1 MNVVTRFAPSPTG
14 FLHIGG
20 ARTALF
26 NWLYARHTGGQFRL
40 RIEDTDR
47 ARSTE
52 EAKRAILDGLTW
64 LELDWDGEVVFQSS
78 RMTRHAEVATEL
90 LAAGHA
96 YRCYCTPQ
104 ELAEM
109 RENARAEGRQPRYD
123 GRCRDRDP
131 ATTSADVAPAIRIKA
146 PRQGETVIDDAVQG
160 TVRVGNEQLDDMI
173 MLRADGTPTYML
185 SVVVDD
191 HDMGV
196 THVIRGDDHL
206 TNAFRQ
212 NLIYRG
218 LGWTPP
224 VFAHI
229 PLIHGADGAKL
240 SKRHGALGV
249 DAYRDMGF
257 LPEALRNYLL
267 RLGWSHGDDEIIGTE
282 QAIAWFDLPGINK
295 GAARFDMA
303 KLSNL
308 NGHYMRAA
316 ESARLVAL
324 VVPFLQRAIGHA
336 ISASHQSRLITAM
349 ESLKKRARTLVE
361 LADLAIFYVR
371 ERPLPM
377 EPKAAALLDAEGRG
391 MLTALA
397 ERMRGIEPWTADACE
412 AAVRGYADEA
422 GIKLGMVAQ
431 PLRAA
436 LTGRTASPGLFEV
449 MEVLGKDETLGRIGD
464 VAAAV
469 GAV

>member
-1 MNVVTRFAPSPTG
+1 MTVVTRFAPSPTG